1 MLAFGDRCQCLLHC
15 ADGGGE
21 RPAANDRNTE
31 IEKILNKEKRHYIP
45 MIDKILIANRGEIA
59 LRIIRACRELG
70 IETVAVYSTADK
82 NALHAQIA
90 DRSVCIGG
98 ARSTDSYLNSRAILA
113 ACEITGARAI
123 HPGFGFLSESSR
135 FVRLCDRCGIK
146 WIGPGAEAMEA
157 MGDKA
162 NAKATMIKAGV
173 PVVRGSDGVVA
184 DLDEAKRISA
194 EIGYP
199 VLVKASAG
207 GGGRGIRRADS
218 EKDLESALTAAKQEA
233 LRFFGNDDVYIEK
246 FIVNPRHVELQI
258 LADEHGNVIHLGE
271 RDCSCQRRNQK
282 VLEESP
288 SPIMTPE
295 LRERMGEAAV
305 KAAKACGYQN
315 AGTVEFL
322 VDNDRNFYFM
332 EMNARIQVEHP
343 VTEME
348 TGIDLIKQQIMI
360 ADGMPLGIKQED
372 VKLCGHTIECRI
384 NAEDPKNGFRPCPG
398 RIESVHC
405 PGGFGVRIDTAVYQG
420 YEIPQYYDN
429 MIAKLIVHGQ
439 DREEAITK
447 MRVALGEMLI
457 EGVQTNIDYQL
468 NLLRDK
474 EFRSGRFDIGFLNRK
489 DFS

>member
-1 MLAFGDRCQCLLHC
+1 
-15 ADGGGE
+15 
-21 RPAANDRNTE
+21 
-31 IEKILNKEKRHYIP
+31 

-98 ARSTDSYLNSRAILA
+98 PRSTDSYLNTRALLA
-113 ACEITGARAI
+113 ACEITGAQAI

-146 WIGPGAEAMEA
+146 WIGPGADAMEA

-162 NAKATMIKAGV
+162 NAKAAMIKARV
-173 PVVRGSDGVVA
+173 PVVMGSDGVVN
-184 DLDEAKRISA
+184 DLDEAKRIA
-194 EIGYP
+194 KEIGYP
-199 VLVKASAG
+199 ILVKASAG
-207 GGGRGIRRADS
+207 GGGRGIRKADS
-218 EKDLESALTAAKQEA
+218 EKELEPAITAAKQEA

-246 FIVNPRHVELQI
+246 FIVNPRHIEIQI

-271 RDCSCQRRNQK
+271 RDCSCQRRHQK

-288 SPIMTPE
+288 SPVMTPE
-295 LRERMGEAAV
+295 LREKMGDAAV
-305 KAAKACGYQN
+305 RAAKACGYTN

-322 VDNDRNFYFM
+322 VDKDRNFYFM

-343 VTEME
+343 VTELV
-348 TGIDLIKQQIMI
+348 TDIDLVKQQILI
-360 ADGMPLGIKQED
+360 ASGLPLDIKQED
-372 VKLCGHTIECRI
+372 VKLSGHVIECRI
-384 NAEDPKNGFRPCPG
+384 NAEDPKNNFRPSPG
-398 RIESVHC
+398 KIESIHV
-405 PGGFGVRIDTAVYQG
+405 PGGFGIRIDTAAYQG

-429 MIAKLIVHGQ
+429 MIAKLIVRGR
-439 DREEAITK
+439 DRAEAITK
-447 MRVALGEMLI
+447 MKVALGEMLI

-468 NLLRDK
+468 NLLRDS
-474 EFRSGRFDIGFLNRK
+474 EFVKGQFDIGFLDRK

>member
-1 MLAFGDRCQCLLHC
+1 
-15 ADGGGE
+15 
-21 RPAANDRNTE
+21 
-31 IEKILNKEKRHYIP
+31 

-70 IETVAVYSTADK
+70 IETVAVYSTADR

-98 ARSTDSYLNSRAILA
+98 ARSTDSYLNTRSILA
-113 ACEITGARAI
+113 ACEITGAQAI

-135 FVRLCDRCGIK
+135 FVRLCSKCGIK

-173 PVVRGSDGVVA
+173 PVVTGSDGIVGSI
-184 DLDEAKRISA
+184 DEAKKIAA

-207 GGGRGIRRADS
+207 GGGRGIRLAKS
-218 EKDLESALTAAKQEA
+218 EAALEDAMTTAKQEA

-246 FIVNPRHVELQI
+246 FIVDPRHVEIQI

-271 RDCSCQRRNQK
+271 RDCSCQRRHQK

-305 KAAKACGYQN
+305 KAAKACGYTN

-322 VDNDRNFYFM
+322 VDKDRNFYFM

-343 VTEME
+343 VTEMAAD
-348 TGIDLIKQQIMI
+348 IDLVKQQILI
-360 ADGMPLGIKQED
+360 ASGLPLNIKQED
-372 VKLCGHTIECRI
+372 VKLSGHVIECRI
-384 NAEDPKNGFRPCPG
+384 NAEDPKNNFRPSPG
-398 RIESVHC
+398 RIESIHT
-405 PGGFGVRIDTAVYQG
+405 PGGFGVRIDTAAYQG

-429 MIAKLIVHGQ
+429 MIAKLIVRGR

-447 MRVALGEMLI
+447 MKVALGEMLI

-468 NLLRDK
+468 NLLRD
-474 EFRSGRFDIGFLNRK
+474 EDFRSGNFDIGFLDRK
-489 DFS
+489 DLS